1 MQFLAA
7 SFAKRKISN
16 YQIWVFKQLFHTKVP
31 KAHEKEEKKKVE
43 IERFFK
49 KHVKCTK
56 TVNETNKENAE
67 VLSPQSPQS
76 SNDSTIDLT
85 EKSSPKSKAESTST
99 TYQQTTIDHGI
110 SASDIVKAE
119 IIWTVAGGFSN
130 NSAKDLHSTFE
141 TKFPDSAIASN
152 FHVGP
157 EKLKYMTNW
166 GIAPYVKEQLKNS
179 IDKAEYVLISFDES
193 LNHITQSC
201 QMDLLLRYWD
211 NHDQQ
216 VKARYWDSK
225 FLGHTTNKDLL
236 IEFNKSVDIID
247 LSKIIQVSMDGPS
260 VNLKFMQELI
270 KHREELEIEEKMI
283 DIGTCGLHVVHGAF
297 KCGIESTEWKIKET
311 LKGSHQLLHD
321 TPARRADYVSVTQS
335 SE

>member
-1 MQFLAA
+1 MA
-7 SFAKRKISN
+7 R
-16 YQIWVFKQLFHTKVP
+16 
-31 KAHEKEEKKKVE
+31 
-43 IERFFK
+43 
-49 KHVKCTK
+49 
-56 TVNETNKENAE
+56 
-67 VLSPQSPQS
+67 
-76 SNDSTIDLT
+76 
-85 EKSSPKSKAESTST
+85 
-99 TYQQTTIDHGI
+99 
-110 SASDIVKAE
+110 
-119 IIWTVAGGFSN
+119 GFSN

-141 TKFPDSAIASN
+141 TMFPDSAIASN
-152 FHVGP
+152 IHVGP
-157 EKLKYMTNW
+157 DKLKYITNW

-179 IDKAEYVLISFDES
+179 IDKAEYVVISFDES

-216 VKARYWDSK
+216 DIGIRYWVRYWDSK

-236 IEFNKSVDIID
+236 IEFNKSVDIIN

-260 VNLKFMQELI
+260 VNLKFMQEII

-335 SE
+335 SEYPLFLCHKVGRR